1 MKYFFNFPNN
11 LLSFSI
17 GLGTERDAELSVM
30 QFVFTG
36 PPRVG
41 NTSLWQRLLCIMP
54 DRLLPSTGITDTE
67 GTVRLNIRGCCGFA
81 VHVSEIGW
89 KKLQVEEEMG
99 GFVSLVTQKRARM
112 PKPKFLKHPFPVA
125 SELLEPTPNQSTLKA
140 KLTSDMMTPTLD
152 STGVAQVSKDHT
164 SEVDISSAILAS
176 PDSIRAVTPIT
187 STISVGNR
195 ASLVAQG
202 LPSPGQVLEQAFIMM
217 RQAEATRNIDSA
229 SFVYFTD
236 TGGQPEFNELLSV
249 LMAAS
254 NTFYIIFSLENDLGS
269 KPPLEYL
276 PLLDEP
282 AVCYDSPY
290 TTGEMLCQS
299 LLSIPITLSDED
311 GQDVFLEESNAVL
324 FIGTHKDTVSS
335 QKIQETNDF
344 LIDLIKDTPQYKAR
358 VVKFSS
364 AGNIIFAVNN
374 FSSLENNEDFV
385 PIRTVT
391 ESLIYGDRSFK
402 VRAPTSWLF
411 LGIVLQKVSESQ
423 PIIALE
429 QCKKLARQC
438 GISKSKIEMALT
450 FLHRKIGA
458 IRYYNTEN
466 LNNVVIL
473 KPQLIIN
480 LLSNLMKRN
489 FRKSSDKRAI
499 FTSQDIVKVVKES
512 EHVGEEILLCLT
524 RDLLLSAPH
533 PDTTVQDPKHF
544 LTCMLPVSKQD
555 QHDKTSLL
563 FTLKGISL
571 PSGAGRAALTAIM
584 QQATNSPSTWKINY
598 ERLFRNSL
606 ELSVSPSN
614 TTFTVK
620 HTRRCLSITI
630 STPLQPNV
638 IGPSFQVCKR
648 IETILKEVLKLYNY
662 GMATVPVTAFICPDH
677 NDDNITS
684 SSHYAILTPEGY
696 LKCLATQKISEL
708 PQYLHHWIK
717 VGIETECI
725 DRYT

>member
-1 MKYFFNFPNN
+1 
-11 LLSFSI
+11 
-17 GLGTERDAELSVM
+17 M
-30 QFVFTG
+30 QCVFTG

-41 NTSLWQRLLCIMP
+41 KTSFWLRLLGIMP

-67 GTVRLNIRGCCGFA
+67 GTVRLNIRGSCGFA

-99 GFVSLVTQKRARM
+99 GFVSLVTQERASM
-112 PKPKFLKHPFPVA
+112 PQPKLLQHPFLVA
-125 SELLEPTPNQSTLKA
+125 SELLEPTPNQSTLKDEV
-140 KLTSDMMTPTLD
+140 TSDIMTPTLD

-164 SEVDISSAILAS
+164 SEVDISSATLAS
-176 PDSIRAVTPIT
+176 PDSMRAVTPIT
-187 STISVGNR
+187 SAISVGNR
-195 ASLVAQG
+195 ASLVAQE
-202 LPSPGQVLEQAFIMM
+202 LPSPAQVLEQAFIMM

-236 TGGQPEFNELLSV
+236 TGGQPEFYELLSV
-249 LMAAS
+249 LMAAC
-254 NTFYIIFSLENDLGS
+254 NTIFIIFSLENDLGS

-276 PLLDEP
+276 PSLDEP

-299 LLSIPITLSDED
+299 LLSIPITVSNED

-324 FIGTHKDTVSS
+324 FVGTHKDTVSS

-374 FSSLENNEDFV
+374 FSSLENDEDFA

-391 ESLIYGDRSFK
+391 ESLIYGDKSFK

-423 PIIALE
+423 PIIILE
-429 QCKKLARQC
+429 QCKELARQC

-499 FTSQDIVKVVKES
+499 FTSQDIVEVVKES
-512 EHVGEEILLCLT
+512 EHLGEEFLLCLT

-584 QQATNSPSTWKINY
+584 QQATHSPSTWKINY
-598 ERLFRNSL
+598 DRIFRNSL

-638 IGPSFQVCKR
+638 IGPSFQVRKR

-662 GMATVPVTAFICPDH
+662 GRATVPVTTFICPE

-684 SSHYAILTPEGY
+684 LSHYAILTPEGY
-696 LKCLATQKISEL
+696 LKCLATQKIL
-708 PQYLHHWIK
+708 DIPQYLHHWIT
-717 VGIETECI
+717 VGFETERI
-725 DRYT
+725 DW

>member
-1 MKYFFNFPNN
+1 
-11 LLSFSI
+11 
-17 GLGTERDAELSVM
+17 M
-30 QFVFTG
+30 QCVFTG

-41 NTSLWQRLLCIMP
+41 KTSFWLRLLGIMP

-67 GTVRLNIRGCCGFA
+67 GTVRLNIRGSCGFA

-99 GFVSLVTQKRARM
+99 GFVSLVTQERASM
-112 PKPKFLKHPFPVA
+112 PQPKLLQHPFLVA
-125 SELLEPTPNQSTLKA
+125 SELLEPTPNQDTLKA
-140 KLTSDMMTPTLD
+140 EGTSDMMTPTLD

-164 SEVDISSAILAS
+164 SEVDISSATLAS
-176 PDSIRAVTPIT
+176 PDSMRAVTPIT

-195 ASLVAQG
+195 ASLVAQE
-202 LPSPGQVLEQAFIMM
+202 LPSPAQVLEQAFIMM

-236 TGGQPEFNELLSV
+236 TGGQPEFYELLSV

-254 NTFYIIFSLENDLGS
+254 NTFYIIFNLENDLGS

-276 PLLDEP
+276 PSLDEP

-299 LLSIPITLSDED
+299 LFSIPITLSDED
-311 GQDVFLEESNAVL
+311 GQDMFLEESNAVL
-324 FIGTHKDTVSS
+324 FVGTHKDTVSS

-374 FSSLENNEDFV
+374 FSSLENDEDFA

-429 QCKKLARQC
+429 QCKELARQC

-489 FRKSSDKRAI
+489 FQKSSDKRAI
-499 FTSQDIVKVVKES
+499 FTSQDIVEVVKES
-512 EHVGEEILLCLT
+512 EHVGEEFLLCLT

-584 QQATNSPSTWKINY
+584 QQATNSPTWKINY

-638 IGPSFQVCKR
+638 IGPSFQVRKR

-662 GMATVPVTAFICPDH
+662 GRATVPVTAFICPEH

-684 SSHYAILTPEGY
+684 SSHYAILTAEGY

-708 PQYLHHWIK
+708 PQYLHHWIT